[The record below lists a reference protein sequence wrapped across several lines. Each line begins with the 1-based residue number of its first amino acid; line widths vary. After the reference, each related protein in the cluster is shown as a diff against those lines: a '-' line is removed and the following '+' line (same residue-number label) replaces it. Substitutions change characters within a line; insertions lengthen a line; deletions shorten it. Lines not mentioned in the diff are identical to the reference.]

1 MDQRWQ
7 IELFGWLRVVQGDRI
22 VSRFR
27 TRKAEALLAYLAYFR
42 ERSHPREQLI
52 ELLWPERE
60 RLAKAFLQMLHQL
73 VGLLEE
79 QGDISGALRW
89 ARRAVAADP
98 LDEESHHRLI
108 RLLLE
113 SGQIE
118 AAREQFEQAEHRL
131 LQELGTGL

>member
-52 ELLWPERE
+52 ELLWPEGDPSRGAAALAQSSPLCAANWSHPAS
-60 RLAKAFLQMLHQL
+60 RLARSCSPP
-73 VGLLEE
+73 VPP
-79 QGDISGALRW
+79 S
-89 ARRAVAADP
+89 
-98 LDEESHHRLI
+98 S
-108 RLLLE
+108 
-113 SGQIE
+113 
-118 AAREQFEQAEHRL
+118 
-131 LQELGTGL
+131 